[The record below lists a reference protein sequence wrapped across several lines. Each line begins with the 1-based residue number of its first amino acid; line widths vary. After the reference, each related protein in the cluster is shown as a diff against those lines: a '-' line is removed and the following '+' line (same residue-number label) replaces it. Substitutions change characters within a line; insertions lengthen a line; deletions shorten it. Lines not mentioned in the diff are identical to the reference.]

1 MYYTYEGIPAEQVIH
16 VASYSIHYEFVQ
28 NFNIA
33 AENAFAW
40 CTDYSPEDMRLMQ
53 ENKATRKINHIAD
66 DVLILFDT
74 FSNSS
79 GKNVEKQKLVCL
91 YPKRLS
97 WTSTHLTGPNMH
109 SQFLY
114 EITALSERKSQLK
127 FTALSLDYKTEN
139 DVEAKKLA
147 IQLRQMDSEIW
158 RLLAHEMQKELC
170 Q

>member
-1 MYYTYEGIPAEQVIH
+1 LYYTKEGIPAEQVIH
-16 VASYSIHYEFVQ
+16 VATYTIHYEFVQ
-28 NFNIA
+28 NFDVA
-33 AENAFAW
+33 AEDAFAW
-40 CTDYSPEDMRLMQ
+40 CTEYNPEDMTLMQ
-53 ENKATRKINHIAD
+53 ETHATRKVHHIAD

-79 GKNVEKQKLVCL
+79 GKTVEKQKLVCL

-127 FTALSLDYKTEN
+127 FTGLSMDYEIKNE
-139 DVEAKKLA
+139 DDAKRLGK
-147 IQLRQMDSEIW
+147 QLRQMDSEKW
-158 RLLAHEMQKELC
+158 RLLAHEMQKELR
-170 Q
+170 